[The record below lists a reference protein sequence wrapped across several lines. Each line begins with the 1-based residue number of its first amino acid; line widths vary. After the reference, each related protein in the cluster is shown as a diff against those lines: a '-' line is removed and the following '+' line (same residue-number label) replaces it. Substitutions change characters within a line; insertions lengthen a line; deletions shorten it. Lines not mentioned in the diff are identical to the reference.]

1 MRKLSI
7 SALLLVL
14 LALPALASGVKLT
27 QSDFAFTADSALPA
41 TCAESTLGSL
51 AADAARE
58 ALGADAAIVPGGL
71 FSGTLETGA
80 VFDSDVLRVIPAD
93 APLDTRT
100 VSPAELCALLEAG
113 ISSITVGEG
122 DRIDASASADEN
134 YPQTSGFTWKYDA
147 SAPAGE
153 RVVSIRLGGEELDLA
168 DEAAHFTL
176 ACVSEETTGGITLR
190 GALISYLSAR
200 DSVGEPTRRAT
211 VLGTSSYP
219 LIDRFPIAA
228 LVCGCALLFL
238 LAAIPKMKYEK
249 LFSFRPRLSMFQ
261 KPGKMHPDETEER
274 Q

>member
-1 MRKLSI
+1 MRRFLAMILLSA
-7 SALLLVL
+7 ALT
-14 LALPALASGVKLT
+14 LPAFASGVKLT
-27 QSDFAFTADSALPA
+27 QADFAFTAEGDLPA

-58 ALGADAAIVPGGL
+58 ALGTDAAIVPGGL
-71 FSGTLETGA
+71 LTGTLETGA
-80 VFDSDVLRVIPAD
+80 VFDTDVLRVIPAD
-93 APLDTRT
+93 APLNVRT
-100 VSPAELCALLEAG
+100 VSPAELRALLESG
-113 ISSITVGEG
+113 ISRVTIGEG
-122 DRIDASASADEN
+122 DRIDTSASADEA

-153 RVVSIRLGGEELDLA
+153 RIVSIRLAGEELDLTSETA
-168 DEAAHFTL
+168 SITL
-176 ACVSEETTGGITLR
+176 ACVSAENTSGVTLR

-200 DSVGEPTRRAT
+200 DSVSEPSRRAT

-249 LFSFRPRLSMFQ
+249 LFSFRPRLSMFR
-261 KPGKMHPDETEER
+261 KLGKMHPDEPNDK
-274 Q
+274 